1 MAASSATSDRV
12 SLEQLIAF
20 NEEVASL
27 IRSGVP
33 LELGLKQVGQSATG
47 KLARLSQRLAER
59 METGVSLQ
67 QALDDEGDRI
77 PGVYRAVVEAGLRS
91 GRLPQALEEM
101 SDLAS
106 SLLDLHRRIA
116 VALLYPAIVFA
127 MAWCLLGI
135 VADRSIPTFL
145 QARANIVG
153 SESFLTEVLQW
164 ISDSRSIWF
173 PGVPL
178 ALLIVG
184 LALSRHSAW
193 QHSSVA
199 GRLVTSRLH
208 RFAWFPWVI
217 ENFDRATLARTLRLL
232 VQNGLPLHEAL
243 LLSGWATGNRSIIRD
258 MTHASQRLRSGE
270 SLADSLS
277 AARNLPAFVRWM
289 LVSGE
294 RNGNLTAVLET
305 TGSVYQQRA
314 THQAEMIKATLPALL
329 TLLIGGTVTL
339 LYCAVLFLPIA
350 DLIRQLSAPTQ

>member
-1 MAASSATSDRV
+1 MADKPATSERV

-33 LELGLKQVGQSATG
+33 LELGLKQVGQSTTG
-47 KLARLSQRLAER
+47 RLSRLSQRLAER

-101 SDLAS
+101 SGLAS

-127 MAWCLLGI
+127 MAWLLLGL
-135 VADRSIPTFL
+135 VASRPIPIFL
-145 QARANIVG
+145 QARADIVG
-153 SESFLTEVLQW
+153 GQTLLTSILQW
-164 ISDSRSIWF
+164 IVVSEPIWF
-173 PGVPL
+173 YGVPL
-178 ALLIVG
+178 TLFIIG
-184 LALSRHSAW
+184 LALSRRAAW
-193 QHSSVA
+193 QHNSAA
-199 GRLVTSRLH
+199 GRLVASRLH

-232 VQNGLPLHEAL
+232 IQNGLPLHESL
-243 LLSGWATGNRSIIRD
+243 LLAGWATGNRSLIRD
-258 MTHASQRLRSGE
+258 MTQAAQRLRSGE
-270 SLADSLS
+270 TLADSLAS
-277 AARNLPAFVRWM
+277 ARHLPAFVKWM

-294 RNGNLTAVLET
+294 RNGNLAAVLET

-329 TLLIGGTVTL
+329 TLGIGGTVTL
-339 LYCAVLFLPIA
+339 LYCVVLFLPIA
-350 DLIRQLSAPTQ
+350 DLIHQLAGPNL